1 MLWRRAIG
9 DMEDRFYCLA
19 NADVLD
25 FSVSKQAVEMLSVVT
40 RGLAGKTGER
50 EFDLSYM
57 TCFSLEGQVYGY
69 ESSVVSVTYQIM
81 AW

>member
-1 MLWRRAIG
+1 
-9 DMEDRFYCLA
+9 MEDRFYCLA
-19 NADVLD
+19 HADVLD
-25 FSVSKQAVEMLSVVT
+25 FSVSKQAVEMLGVVT

-69 ESSVVSVTYQIM
+69 ESSVTYQIM